1 MILLVGLGN
10 PGSEYERNRHNI
22 GFMAIDEI
30 ADFYGFS
37 AFRQKYKGLY
47 SEGTIKGEKVA
58 LLKPQTY
65 MNESGRSVGEV
76 AKFYKI
82 PTSDIIAF
90 HDELDCAPGKIKI
103 KIGGGAAGHNGL
115 RSMDDWLDNSNYK
128 RVRMGIGH
136 PGDKERVA
144 GYVLGNFAKS
154 DEDWLTKL
162 IAAIAKET
170 PVLLKGDD
178 AGFLNNVAR
187 AIQPPKPKKEK
198 TTEQNDQVKK
208 DEENGI

>member
-10 PGSEYERNRHNI
+10 PGSDYERNRHNI
-22 GFMAIDEI
+22 GFMAIDAI
-30 ADFYGFS
+30 ADQFGFS
-37 AFRQKYKGLY
+37 PLRQKYKGLY
-47 SEGTIKGEKVA
+47 AEGTIKGEKVA

-65 MNESGRSVGEV
+65 MNESGKSVAEV

-82 PTSDIIAF
+82 TTSDIIVF
-90 HDELDCAPGKIKI
+90 HDELDCAPSKLKIKV
-103 KIGGGAAGHNGL
+103 GGGAAGHNGL
-115 RSMDDWLDNSNYK
+115 RSMDAHLPDPNYK

-136 PGDKERVA
+136 PGDKDRVH

-154 DEDWLTKL
+154 DEEWLENL

-187 AIQPPKPKKEK
+187 ATQPPKI
-198 TTEQNDQVKK
+198 KK
-208 DEENGI
+208 DKRSELNEI